1 MLTAPGPRVPSY
13 RGRVE
18 GDVPSDV
25 PMVPVEVLGVRQ
37 QPHDQEI
44 VVLLLDAAAD
54 LAVPIVIGAREA
66 SAIAMAQAGLV
77 TPRPMTHDLLRD
89 LLGAVGVELER
100 VEIVALDGGIFFAE
114 LVLSNGVRLDSR
126 ASDAIALA
134 VRTDSPVLCSAEII
148 AAAGVEVVDIEQQ
161 REVEKF
167 RDFLDHVTPQDFTD
181 PGAGPPE
188 AGPDEPR
195 QDRPDD
201 TQP

>member
-1 MLTAPGPRVPSY
+1 MPN
-13 RGRVE
+13 E
-18 GDVPSDV
+18 VPSDV

-37 QPHDQEI
+37 QQRDQEI

-89 LLGAVGVELER
+89 LLGAVGFELER

-134 VRTDSPVLCSAEII
+134 VRTDSPVLCSAEIV
-148 AAAGVEVVDIEQQ
+148 AAAGVEIVDVEQQ

-167 RDFLDHVTPQDFTD
+167 RDFLDHVTAEDFTD
-181 PGAGPPE
+181 PGEAPDAAAGE
-188 AGPDEPR
+188 K
-195 QDRPDD
+195 
-201 TQP
+201 